1 MQDNKGHLDN
11 ILDHISTH
19 IRENNMYSQLY
30 ITYASRITW
39 MRGLRKIQ
47 GIKMMNTKNKKV
59 GMIETK
65 ISKRFK

>member
-30 ITYASRITW
+30 ITASRITW
-39 MRGLRKIQ
+39 MRELGKIQ

-65 ISKRFK
+65 NSKRTV